1 MLIYFTLFLWICQVF
16 LVKLHPKLQFYVNCD
31 KIYLSKAF
39 SQANLYTLKWAEV
52 FMKITHV
59 NGYVWPLSI
68 TCTTCGVTF
77 EADKPTDMRRH
88 VQYGYDRKDGVSIPY
103 VKRKYVTV
111 SCPCCGESH
120 ELQESQVPAIFGKA
134 IPAAEG
140 ENPIY
145 G

>member
-1 MLIYFTLFLWICQVF
+1 MT
-16 LVKLHPKLQFYVNCD
+16 
-31 KIYLSKAF
+31 
-39 SQANLYTLKWAEV
+39 
-52 FMKITHV
+52 ITHV

-77 EADKPTDMRRH
+77 EADKPTDLRRH
-88 VQYGYDRKDGVSIPY
+88 LQYGYDHKDGLSIPY
-103 VKRKYVTV
+103 VKRKYVTA
-111 SCPCCGESH
+111 SCPCCGEVR

-134 IPAAEG
+134 IPMAEG